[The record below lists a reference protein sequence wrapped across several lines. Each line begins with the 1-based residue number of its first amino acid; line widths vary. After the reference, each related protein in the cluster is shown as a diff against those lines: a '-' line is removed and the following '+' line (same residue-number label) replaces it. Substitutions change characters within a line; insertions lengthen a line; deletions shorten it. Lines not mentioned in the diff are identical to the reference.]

1 MGTAVGVGDAR
12 GQRTGVRRELGRQT
26 GLHVVVDTE
35 RVGSRPV
42 AKDRWGRGAGGAWE
56 PCGLQGRDQRGRAGP
71 GEDRGSMVA
80 GERTE
85 HGYQCQHGC
94 RCAG

>member
-12 GQRTGVRRELGRQT
+12 GQRTGVRRELGRHT

-42 AKDRWGRGAGGAWE
+42 VKDTDGGE
-56 PCGLQGRDQRGRAGP
+56 VQ
-71 GEDRGSMVA
+71 EVRGSRAVCRDGTR
-80 GERTE
+80 GEGPARVRTE
-85 HGYQCQHGC
+85 GPW
-94 RCAG
+94 